1 MPETITINTDGACA
15 GNPGPGGF
23 AALIEG
29 GDMQF
34 PTITGGDPQTT
45 NNQMELAA
53 IIEAISFLNHE
64 GITGARTI
72 IVRSDS
78 QYVMKAF
85 NDNWI
90 ANWQRNGW
98 KTAKKQPVA
107 NQILWL
113 ALINEVKK
121 QEAGGATF
129 QWVWVQGHS
138 GDPMNE
144 QCDRLAVAERDHA
157 PFTEGYWVSAGN
169 PRSWAEHG
177 RFTPPAVTAQ
187 SLEAG
192 QWTKGPT
199 TEPVAD
205 PAADPAAELA
215 ALKNGLRQALTQARD
230 FEDFASR
237 ALQLL

>member
-29 GDMQF
+29 GDIQF

-53 IIEAISFLNHE
+53 VYEALSFLNYE
-64 GITGARTI
+64 DITATKTI

-78 QYVMKAF
+78 QYVIKAF

-90 ANWQRNGW
+90 AGWQRNGW
-98 KTAKKQPVA
+98 KNSKKQPVA
-107 NQILWL
+107 NQELWL
-113 ALINEVKK
+113 ALIDEVKK
-121 QEAGGATF
+121 QEARGATF
-129 QWVWVQGHS
+129 QWIWVQGHS

-144 QCDRLAVAERDHA
+144 KCDRLAVAERDHA
-157 PFTEGYWVSAGN
+157 PFTEGYWVSVGN
-169 PRSWAEHG
+169 TRSWAEHG
-177 RFTPPAVTAQ
+177 RYTPPSMDRPAPAPASSQELTQIPETQAD
-187 SLEAG
+187 
-192 QWTKGPT
+192 
-199 TEPVAD
+199 AD
-205 PAADPAAELA
+205 PTAELA
-215 ALKNGLRQALTQARD
+215 ALKDGLRHALSQATD
-230 FEDFASR
+230 FEDFAAR